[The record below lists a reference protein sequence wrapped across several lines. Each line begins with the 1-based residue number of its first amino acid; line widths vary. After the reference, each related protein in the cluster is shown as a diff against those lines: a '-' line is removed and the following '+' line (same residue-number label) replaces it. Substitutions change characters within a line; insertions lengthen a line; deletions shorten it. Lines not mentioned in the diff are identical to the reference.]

1 MSRKRNNSRG
11 RHGLQVITLC
21 ISTMLVLV
29 LLGMVVFSVL
39 TARNLSAYVKENL
52 TVTVMLGDNTTVNQA
67 HLLCRDLYHR
77 PYSRNIDYISKEQAQ
92 KEQCEAM
99 GSDPSEFL
107 GFNPFVAT
115 LEIQLKS
122 DYVSRD
128 SMKWIAKELRANPKV
143 IDVAY
148 QEDLMDKV
156 NDNLRKVNLIL
167 LALAVLLTCVSFS
180 LINNTVRLSVYS
192 RRFIIHTMKLV
203 GASWGFIR
211 WPFMRQTIVVGII
224 AAVLA
229 CGALAGCAYGL
240 YTFEPGIVAILTWKE
255 LAITGAAVFIF
266 GIVITALCSYFS
278 VNRFLKMTAG
288 EIYKI

>member
-1 MSRKRNNSRG
+1 MSRKRKKTRG
-11 RHGLQVITLC
+11 RQGLQVVTLC
-21 ISTMLVLV
+21 ISTTLVLV
-29 LLGMVVFSVL
+29 LLGMVVFSVQ

-77 PYSRNIDYISKEQAQ
+77 PYSRNIDYISKQQAQ

-115 LEIQLKS
+115 LEIQMKS
-122 DYVSRD
+122 DYACRD
-128 SMKWIAKELRANPKV
+128 SLKWIAKELMGNV
-143 IDVAY
+143 HVTDVAY
-148 QEDLMDKV
+148 QEDLMDSV
-156 NDNLRKVNLIL
+156 NDNLRKVNMVL

-192 RRFIIHTMKLV
+192 RRFLIHTMKLV
-203 GASWGFIR
+203 GASWSFIR
-211 WPFMRQTIVVGII
+211 WPFMRQTIVVGVI

-229 CGALAGCAYGL
+229 CGALAGCGYAL
-240 YTFEPGIVAILTWKE
+240 YNFEPGVVAIITWRE
-255 LAITGAAVFIF
+255 VDVTAVAVVMF
-266 GIVITALCSYFS
+266 GIVITSLCSYFS
-278 VNRFLKMTAG
+278 VNKFLRMTAG

>member
-21 ISTMLVLV
+21 ISTMLVLI

-39 TARNLSAYVKENL
+39 TAHNLSAYVKENL

-77 PYSRNIDYISKEQAQ
+77 PYSRNIDYISKAQAQ
-92 KEQCEAM
+92 KEQSEAI

-128 SMKWIAKELRANPKV
+128 SMKWISKELRANPKV

-203 GASWGFIR
+203 GASWSFIR
-211 WPFMRQTIVVGII
+211 RPFMKNMMGVGLV
-224 AAVLA
+224 AATLA
-229 CGALAGCAYGL
+229 CGALGGGVYWL
-240 YTFEPGIVAILTWKE
+240 TIFEPAILNVINWIDLT
-255 LAITGAAVFIF
+255 IVGASVFCF
-266 GIVITALCSYFS
+266 GLII
-278 VNRFLKMTAG
+278 
-288 EIYKI
+288 